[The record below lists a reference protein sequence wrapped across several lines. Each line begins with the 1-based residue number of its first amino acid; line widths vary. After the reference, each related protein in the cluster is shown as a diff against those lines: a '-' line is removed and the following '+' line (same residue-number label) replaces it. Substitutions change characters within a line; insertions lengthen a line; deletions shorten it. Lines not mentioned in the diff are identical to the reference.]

1 MQQQGRVAR
10 ILSTCLLLAGISAAH
25 AQPFPARP
33 IRVVPAEAGA
43 GGDFVSR
50 MIAPGL
56 AEQYGQQVIVDN
68 RGGNAVIPIEI
79 VAKAAPDGYTLLVF
93 GSALWLLPLLQN
105 VTYHPLN
112 DFAPVT
118 LASSTPLLLVVHPS
132 LPVKSIKELSAWA
145 RAKPGA
151 LNWGFTPSSWAGHH
165 ALARQAIIRGAA
177 QP

>member
-1 MQQQGRVAR
+1 MPQQRRAAKT
-10 ILSTCLLLAGISAAH
+10 LSICLLLANASTANT
-25 AQPFPARP
+25 QPFPARP
-33 IRVVPAEAGA
+33 IRVVTAEVGA

-56 AEQYGQQVIVDN
+56 ADQYGQQVIVDN
-68 RGGNAVIPIEI
+68 RGGNVVIPIDI
-79 VAKAAPDGYTLLVF
+79 ASKAVPDGHTLLVF

-132 LPVKSIKELSAWA
+132 LPVKSIKELIAWA
-145 RAKPGA
+145 KAKPGA
-151 LNWGFTPSSWAGHH
+151 LNWGFTPSGWAGHH